1 MVRSPDQPVA
11 RIGRAPMAPG
21 RERSGPPERRSLAP
35 RSATITVMI
44 RAAFAA
50 AKSLKRDFGEVEH
63 LQVSEKGPGDFVSHA
78 DIKAERTVRAELA
91 RTRPEYGFL
100 GEEGGETRG
109 DGRNRWIVDPLDGT
123 TNFLHGV
130 PHFAISIGLEREGE
144 IIAGVVY
151 QPISDE
157 LFWAEKGNGAFIDT
171 PNARS
176 RRLRVSG
183 RKDPARALVGTGIPH
198 IGKSDQGGYHAKLAA
213 VCERTAGVRRWGA
226 AALDLAFVAAGRYD
240 AFFEF
245 GLAPW
250 DVAAGIL
257 LVREAGGV
265 VSDIAGNPYGLG
277 GPSLLASNFGLRESM
292 VEILSKPLDRRQAR
306 HHRWERPHRPVR
318 IWRTRRATVRAA
330 SVAGRCVPTASQV
343 ICSRPGLVI
352 RAEAKAGPLISRST
366 NGRGNTVHRPQRATA
381 SRKIADEL
389 PSSTKSSVTP
399 WRCANSLITE
409 VMALGR
415 TGPHSATPSRA
426 RNGSSRWRKARC
438 PLGPTST
445 ISVRDTISAPRT
457 APRR

>member
-1 MVRSPDQPVA
+1 
-11 RIGRAPMAPG
+11 MAPG

-63 LQVSEKGPGDFVSHA
+63 LQISEKGPGDFVSHA
-78 DIKAERTVRAELA
+78 DIKAERTLRAELA

-100 GEEGGETRG
+100 GEEGGETKG

-144 IIAGVVY
+144 IIAGVIY

-157 LFWAEKGNGAFIDT
+157 LFWAEKGNGAFVDT

-176 RRLRVSG
+176 RRMRVSG

-198 IGKSDQGGYHAKLAA
+198 IGKGDHAAYHAKLAA
-213 VCERTAGVRRWGA
+213 VTERTAGVRRWGA

-245 GLAPW
+245 GLQPW

-265 VSDIAGNPYGLG
+265 ICDISGKPYGLG
-277 GPSLLASNFGLRESM
+277 GPSLLASNFVLRDSM
-292 VEILSKPLDRRQAR
+292 VEILSK
-306 HHRWERPHRPVR
+306 V
-318 IWRTRRATVRAA
+318 
-330 SVAGRCVPTASQV
+330 
-343 ICSRPGLVI
+343 
-352 RAEAKAGPLISRST
+352 
-366 NGRGNTVHRPQRATA
+366 
-381 SRKIADEL
+381 
-389 PSSTKSSVTP
+389 
-399 WRCANSLITE
+399 
-409 VMALGR
+409 
-415 TGPHSATPSRA
+415 
-426 RNGSSRWRKARC
+426 
-438 PLGPTST
+438 
-445 ISVRDTISAPRT
+445 
-457 APRR
+457 

>member
-1 MVRSPDQPVA
+1 MARAPERPVA
-11 RIGRAPMAPG
+11 RIGRAPLSSG

-100 GEEGGETRG
+100 GEEGGETKG

-144 IIAGVVY
+144 IIAGVIY

-157 LFWAEKGNGAFIDT
+157 LFCAEKGNGAFVDT

-183 RKDPARALVGTGIPH
+183 RKDPARALVATGIPN
-198 IGKSDQGGYHAKLAA
+198 IGKGDHADYHRRLEA
-213 VCERTAGVRRWGA
+213 VTRQTAGVRRWGA
-226 AALDLAFVAAGRYD
+226 ASLDLAYVATGRFDGYW
-240 AFFEF
+240 ER
-245 GLAPW
+245 GTQSW

-257 LVREAGGV
+257 LVKEAGGFV
-265 VSDIAGNPYGLG
+265 ESVRSEDSPVDSGSIIAGNAQLF
-277 GPSLLASNFGLRESM
+277 STLA
-292 VEILSKPLDRRQAR
+292 EI
-306 HHRWERPHRPVR
+306 
-318 IWRTRRATVRAA
+318 IRTR
-330 SVAGRCVPTASQV
+330 
-343 ICSRPGLVI
+343 
-352 RAEAKAGPLISRST
+352 
-366 NGRGNTVHRPQRATA
+366 
-381 SRKIADEL
+381 D
-389 PSSTKSSVTP
+389 
-399 WRCANSLITE
+399 
-409 VMALGR
+409 
-415 TGPHSATPSRA
+415 
-426 RNGSSRWRKARC
+426 
-438 PLGPTST
+438 
-445 ISVRDTISAPRT
+445 
-457 APRR
+457 

>member
-1 MVRSPDQPVA
+1 M
-11 RIGRAPMAPG
+11 GGG

-50 AKSLKRDFGEVEH
+50 AKSLKRDFGEVEN

-78 DIKAERTVRAELA
+78 DVKAERTLRAELA

-109 DGRNRWIVDPLDGT
+109 DGRNRWIVDPIDGT
-123 TNFLHGV
+123 TNFLRGV

-144 IIAGVVY
+144 IIAGVIY

-183 RKDPARALVGTGIPH
+183 RKDPARALVATGIPNV
-198 IGKSDQGGYHAKLAA
+198 GRGGHDAYHPKLETVAK
-213 VCERTAGVRRWGA
+213 RTAGIRRWGA
-226 AALDLAFVAAGRYD
+226 ASLDFAFVAAGRYD

-257 LVREAGGV
+257 MVREAGGV
-265 VSDIAGNPYGLG
+265 VSDISGKPYELG
-277 GPSLLASNFGLRESM
+277 GPSLLASNFGLHAPM
-292 VEILSKPLDRRQAR
+292 I
-306 HHRWERPHRPVR
+306 
-318 IWRTRRATVRAA
+318 
-330 SVAGRCVPTASQV
+330 
-343 ICSRPGLVI
+343 
-352 RAEAKAGPLISRST
+352 
-366 NGRGNTVHRPQRATA
+366 
-381 SRKIADEL
+381 EL
-389 PSSTKSSVTP
+389 L
-399 WRCANSLITE
+399 A
-409 VMALGR
+409 
-415 TGPHSATPSRA
+415 
-426 RNGSSRWRKARC
+426 
-438 PLGPTST
+438 
-445 ISVRDTISAPRT
+445 
-457 APRR
+457 